1 MTDAQALKQQVSA
14 EIDRRHDELI
24 DLSLRIH
31 DTPEIAFK
39 EHKSAAML
47 EDYLEANGFTVER
60 GVCDIET
67 AFRATIGSGEP
78 RIAFVAEYDALP
90 GVGHG
95 CGHNIIGTAACVAG
109 IAVKGV
115 LKEGG
120 GTIVVMG
127 TPAEEAAGGKVYM
140 ITRGAFDNL
149 DCAMM
154 IHPGN
159 RNTAVAYGLACLDL
173 EVEFIGKPAHAAARP
188 EAGINALDAMII
200 AFGNIG
206 LLRQQL
212 RDSARVHG
220 IITDGGQAV
229 NVIPHHTAAKLLIRT
244 EEDDYMDNVLKPKVL
259 ACFEGAAKATGCE
272 LVYKWGEEARY
283 KTIRT
288 NLAMAQA
295 YQANIESL
303 GRSVTVPESKRS
315 MGSTDMGN
323 VTQIMPGIHP
333 TVAIAP
339 PEIPIHTEEFREFA
353 RSDSGHAGLFDGAK
367 ALAMTAIDVL
377 TDADLLKRMKDEFAG
392 G

>member
-1 MTDAQALKQQVSA
+1 MGAKK
-14 EIDRRHDELI
+14 I
-24 DLSLRIH
+24 
-31 DTPEIAFK
+31 DTPVTLFAAIEAKQHTALREIAFK

-47 EDYLEANGFTVER
+47 EDYLEANGFKVER
-60 GVCDIET
+60 GICQIDT
-67 AFRATIGSGEP
+67 AFRATAGSGEP

-95 CGHNIIGTAACVAG
+95 CGHNIIGTAACAAAIV
-109 IAVKGV
+109 VKGV
-115 LKEGG
+115 LNEGG
-120 GTIVVMG
+120 GTVVVMG

-140 ITRGAFDNL
+140 ISRGAFDGL

-159 RNTAVAYGLACLDL
+159 RNTAIAYGLACLDL
-173 EVEFIGKPAHAAARP
+173 EIEFKGKPAHAAARP
-188 EAGINALDAMII
+188 EAGINALDAMVA
-200 AFGNIG
+200 AFANLG

-259 ACFEGAAKATGCE
+259 ACFEGAAVATGCE
-272 LVYKWGEEARY
+272 LVHKWGEESRY

-295 YQANIESL
+295 YQANIEAL
-303 GRSVTVPESKRS
+303 GREVSVPESKRS

-323 VTQIMPGIHP
+323 VSQVMPGIHP

-339 PEIPIHTEEFREFA
+339 PEIPIHTEEFREYA

-367 ALAMTAIDVL
+367 ALAMTGVDIL
-377 TDADLLKRMKDEFAG
+377 TDPDLLRRMKEEFAG